1 MFNTGSKK
9 NNYHRRSN
17 DKRSYS
23 QNSKS
28 YGDNSYRNMVPPTGS
43 AKFDV
48 DSTFKDRPVLL
59 EGRSSEELKSWFF
72 CI

>member
-28 YGDNSYRNMVPPTGS
+28 YGDNSYRNTLVVFEIEFIYIRDIHNVHRHNFNV
-43 AKFDV
+43 K
-48 DSTFKDRPVLL
+48 
-59 EGRSSEELKSWFF
+59 
-72 CI
+72 

>member
-43 AKFDV
+43 ARSDV
-48 DSTFKDRPVLL
+48 EPPFKDRPDML
-59 EGRSSEELKSWFF
+59 EGRSSEELKS
-72 CI
+72 